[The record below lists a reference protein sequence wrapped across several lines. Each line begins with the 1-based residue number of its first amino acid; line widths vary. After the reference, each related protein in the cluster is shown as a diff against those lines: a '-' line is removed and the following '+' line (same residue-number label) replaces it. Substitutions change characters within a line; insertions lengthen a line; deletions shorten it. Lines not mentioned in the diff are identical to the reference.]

1 MECIINDG
9 EGAYISTIF
18 AREGGVDG
26 DRIIAYDRHKT
37 CLKLIDCFDEN
48 DDAVARVVTFSWSQ
62 PCGKVDD
69 WLIFD
74 DAFSDGEFLDWV
86 EEGGNLPVDDFSP
99 YSGRVQEYGD
109 DLWTEY
115 TSDDKFVDVLE
126 LDIYEPKLTVER
138 QGKDICATLDCYGFM
153 VDIRF
158 EDVISEKYLDIADRV
173 YFSTFEFEGSDRLR
187 WSVDDV
193 AYKAVNGVKHM
204 LKTDVL
210 TPEIICRRALWRVR
224 FVPRGEDG
232 QTTDG
237 AGKLFALL
245 RDDFNGIERDGDRI
259 ILRRRSSVRELVF
272 APDGFEAVVDGA
284 VVNRQIREEDA
295 YLYARDFFGRIAV
308 REIEGE
314 VIDRARACVLSS
326 LILDKASGLVLVATA
341 LIAGIVLLALKSNV
355 TVAICLLV
363 VAAVVAVVE
372 AIVIAVSVK
381 KNAGEYLLTGDAL
394 YLSAGGYLSR
404 AIWLKEISGAKFK
417 RMPLSSATGTVLLT
431 VRGGDGFKVST
442 LPVREGEKFCR
453 SINLYA
459 AKLSNS
465 AE

>member
-1 MECIINDG
+1 MECIIYDG
-9 EGAYISTIF
+9 EGAYISTVF

-48 DDAVARVVTFSWSQ
+48 DDALARVVTFSWSQ

-126 LDIYEPKLTVER
+126 LDVYEPKLTVER

-193 AYKAVNGVKHM
+193 TYKTVNGVKHM

-210 TPEIICRRALWRVR
+210 TPEIVCRRALWRVR
-224 FVPRGEDG
+224 FVTKSGESQADE
-232 QTTDG
+232 T
-237 AGKLFALL
+237 GKLYSLL
-245 RDDFNGIERDGDRI
+245 SDDFPGIERDGDRI
-259 ILRRRSSVRELVF
+259 ILRRASGVRELVF
-272 APDGFEAVVDGA
+272 QTDGFEAVVDGA

-314 VIDRARACVLSS
+314 VIDRARACVLSG
-326 LILDKASGLVLVATA
+326 LILDKASVFVLVAVA
-341 LIAGIVLLALKSNV
+341 MLAGIVLLALKTNIAA
-355 TVAICLLV
+355 AICVIV

-372 AIVIAVSVK
+372 AIIIAVAVK

-394 YLSAGGYLSR
+394 YLSADGCLSQ
-404 AIWLKEISGAKFK
+404 AIWLKEISGAEFK
-417 RMPLSSATGTVLLT
+417 RMPLRGATGTVLLT
-431 VRGGDGFKVST
+431 VRGGDGFRFST
-442 LPVREGEKFCR
+442 LPVREGERFCR
-453 SINLYA
+453 NINQNLI
-459 AKLSNS
+459 KLANS